1 MKKEQIQRFLPSSK
15 LNAKTTTSS
24 HGTPLMFAATSDS
37 KSTPA
42 LYFLYSD
49 FDLSDVRL
57 TDVGSLYYNYPGEL
71 SMKCIFSVITFT
83 SGNASYCMFESFS
96 WGESNYCRLNRTI
109 TKLLY
114 WLAFS
119 ACRQSYWWGQNIG
132 RVYNYPTTTSM
143 PMLYILFVCM
153 HITVS
158 NFGISCNFILYFIQK
173 CIQNIEQWK

>member
-1 MKKEQIQRFLPSSK
+1 MRYMNTFLLSLRLHYHYHYWWNINHEKEQIQRFLPSSK

-57 TDVGSLYYNYPGEL
+57 TDVGSLYYIYSGEL
-71 SMKCIFSVITFT
+71 SMKCIFSVITIM

-96 WGESNYCRLNRTI
+96 WGESNYCRLNHRPV
-109 TKLLY
+109 
-114 WLAFS
+114 
-119 ACRQSYWWGQNIG
+119 GG
-132 RVYNYPTTTSM
+132 RSMLKPNHNQIIVLTS
-143 PMLYILFVCM
+143 L
-153 HITVS
+153 
-158 NFGISCNFILYFIQK
+158 
-173 CIQNIEQWK
+173 